1 MVEVD
6 VFALDQIKTNTG
18 QDLLSMTK
26 EKPVLLIFLRHFGCV
41 FCQQALKDIHKL
53 RKELE
58 SKGVQLC
65 FAHMAS
71 IEEGNDYFAKYGL
84 TGVPHISDP
93 GCKYYAQF
101 GLIKGKF
108 NQLFG
113 LQVWLKT
120 FEAAVKEKN
129 NLFAKSIGDGFQM
142 PGVFYLV
149 NGKITSQ
156 FIHNKASDRPDYS
169 SLISDCCGA

>member
-58 SKGVQLC
+58 SKGVT
-65 FAHMAS
+65 FVTWNDS
-71 IEEGNDYFAKYGL
+71 EIEKFPE
-84 TGVPHISDP
+84 TG
-93 GCKYYAQF
+93 
-101 GLIKGKF
+101 KG
-108 NQLFG
+108 
-113 LQVWLKT
+113 
-120 FEAAVKEKN
+120 
-129 NLFAKSIGDGFQM
+129 
-142 PGVFYLV
+142 
-149 NGKITSQ
+149 
-156 FIHNKASDRPDYS
+156 
-169 SLISDCCGA
+169 